1 MVPPLP
7 SSKNSLADLLREAGA
22 AARAGDASEAARLY
36 RRVLDRSPANVE
48 AWLGLGAVL
57 TDPQEKATCFQRVLE
72 IDPGNQDAAA
82 SLERLRA
89 VLPVSAESQ
98 PMECAFHPGV
108 KTVLRCSQC
117 GRPICVRCA
126 NPYPVGQLCPIC
138 VRGRRPEYYQPGLLQ
153 LAAAGTATFVAAAV
167 AGFLASLLQ
176 GFLLFVALLGGPL
189 VGSLLAQLAL
199 RVGQRR
205 RGRAVQ
211 ITVGTGVALGSFLGG
226 MLFIPWFSLS
236 FLFFLVYV
244 AMAVGSAVAWLR

>member
-1 MVPPLP
+1 MAPPFAP
-7 SSKNSLADLLREAGA
+7 SSSPLAGLLREAGA

-36 RRVLDRSPANVE
+36 RRILDRSPANVE
-48 AWLGLGAVL
+48 AWLGLGAVVS
-57 TDPQEKATCFQRVLE
+57 DPQEKAACFQRVLE
-72 IDPGNQDAAA
+72 IDPANADAAA

-89 VLPVSAESQ
+89 VLPVADQ
-98 PMECAFHPGV
+98 APPMECAFHPGV
-108 KTVLRCSQC
+108 RTVLRCSQC

-126 NPYPVGQLCPIC
+126 RPYQVGQLCPVC
-138 VRGRRPEYYQPGLLQ
+138 VRGRRPEYYQAGVLH
-153 LAAAGTATFVAAAV
+153 LAAAGAVTLVAAAA
-167 AGFLASLLQ
+167 AGFLAGLLQ

-199 RVGQRR
+199 WAGQRK

-211 ITVGTGVALGSFLGG
+211 ITVGAAVVLGSLLGG
-226 MLFIPWFSLS
+226 VLLVPLFSLS